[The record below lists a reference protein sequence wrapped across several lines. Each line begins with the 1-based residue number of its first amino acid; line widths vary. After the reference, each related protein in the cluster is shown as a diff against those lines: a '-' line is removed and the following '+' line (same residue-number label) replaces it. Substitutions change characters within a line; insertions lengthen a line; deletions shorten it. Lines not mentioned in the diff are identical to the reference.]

1 MSSTGVPQDSSPEYR
16 DAVAYLYGRI
26 NYERLSAQ
34 SFTHSDFKLQRMRR
48 LLDLVG
54 SPEATIPVIH
64 VAGTKGKGSTSTMS
78 AAMLQA
84 AGYRVGLYTSPH
96 LNRFEERF
104 LVDGE
109 CATEAEVVELVDAVR
124 QAELAMG
131 DEGERLT
138 FFELT
143 TAMAWLHFQRR
154 QVRIAVLEVGLGGRL
169 DSTNLCHPLTTI
181 ISSISRDHMK
191 LLGETLA
198 SIAREKAGI
207 AKRGVQMLSGV
218 TPPDAVEAIR
228 EACLKAEAPLW
239 EIGREIEVRH
249 VRLLANVETVLPHY
263 EFDLSG
269 PNGSL
274 ENLAVPLAGR
284 HQVEN
289 AALAVTA
296 VTGLQSHG
304 FSVDADAVHRGL
316 RNARLPLRLEILRR
330 APLVIVDAAHNDAS
344 MEAVRETIR
353 GLPASRKTLV
363 FASSKDKE
371 TARILEIAAPAFDR
385 ILVTQYLSN
394 PRAVP
399 PDELLALARQFS
411 SRETILAASPL
422 EAWQRIQVDAQ
433 PQDLVCVTG
442 SFFLAA
448 EFRDLLVSPTDPTGT
463 PCER

>member
-109 CATEAEVVELVDAVR
+109 CATEAEVVDLVGTVR

-181 ISSISRDHMK
+181 ISSISRDHMR

-228 EACLKAEAPLW
+228 ESCLRAEAPLW
-239 EIGREIEVRH
+239 EIGREIEIRNI
-249 VRLLANVETVLPHY
+249 RLSTTVETVLPHY
-263 EFDLSG
+263 EFDLTSPIG
-269 PNGSL
+269 AIDNV
-274 ENLAVPLAGR
+274 AVPLAGR

-296 VTGLQSHG
+296 VTGLQAHG
-304 FSVDADAVHRGL
+304 FSVDTDAVHRGL

-330 APLVIVDAAHNDAS
+330 TPLVIVDAAHNDAS

-385 ILVTQYLSN
+385 IVVTQYLSN

-422 EAWQRIQVDAQ
+422 EAWQRIQADAR